1 MRLQGLDGRIGM
13 NWIWLKWLIKL
24 TLTEWSSYIYDL
36 YKFSKINIVTFV
48 MGKRHKTH
56 IPIKN
61 ANKNS
66 EGKCV

>member
-1 MRLQGLDGRIGM
+1 MRLQGLDRRIGM

-24 TLTEWSSYIYDL
+24 ILAEWSSYIYDL
-36 YKFSKINIVTFV
+36 YKLLLFKFVTV
-48 MGKRHKTH
+48 VTEKSYKTH
-56 IPIKN
+56 IPLKD